1 MCTYTTT
8 IITGERVLL
17 AYPPGLD
24 FFVAFLGCLK
34 AGAIAVPVYPPDPG
48 HLERDLPKFKRMYEN
63 AKPRVCLTIRRYK
76 WVIQPTKLKY
86 DWPVLEWHVTDG
98 KKFKKNHTYWDRTVS
113 KDDVAFLQYTSGST
127 GDPKGV
133 MVTHGNLVH
142 NTIMCMSQGL
152 RIADKGI
159 GVLWLPQ
166 YHDLG
171 LIAGLLTPCV
181 GGSKVYLMSPFTFL
195 KRPVM
200 WLKLMSEVKATFTMA
215 PNFAYDLVMRKWN
228 DDEPLLDLSSLTWVG
243 NGAEPIR
250 MKTINAFS
258 AKFKKHG
265 FNRDSFKPLYGL
277 AENTVGVCAGD
288 RMILFPTSDGN
299 VHMSCGTINPH
310 LGFDVRIVDPR
321 TFKEL
326 KEGEI
331 GEIWLDSPSKGLGY
345 WNRPEATKETFHA
358 TLAGDESGTTY
369 LRTGDLGCL
378 MRDRRMGRDKTTYF
392 KRAYLPRN
400 LGLYGPPGEYHLLFC
415 GRIKD
420 MIIIHGRNYY
430 PQDIEVATQE
440 ASNLI
445 RPGCTAAFA
454 VEDSIMGI
462 ERLSI
467 VAEIRA
473 PELDKAAKRF
483 GKESVLRSL
492 ALEVGDAVFKET
504 HLQVHT
510 ITFIRQKTILKTTSG
525 KIRRRGVKEAFLAK
539 SLRVIHEHVFNFDG
553 PLSPALSGAGSP
565 VMSGARTPIDG
576 LTGTAFKRRPSRPNV
591 LGTTATKADR
601 EKHEKVVAVLEKH
614 GVQDFTATCA
624 ENGLDSVKLTQLL
637 SEMNA
642 EFDVQIQLNQMMS
655 LSASEVVEVIMSQKG
670 NDGKM
675 YRPKIEDTAKNFV
688 DKRGE
693 RLAAPL
699 RMLMQTFGILFVV
712 LCLGLAGVPT
722 YHAGKY
728 IWENFD
734 QPWSY
739 IRFYGGD
746 IREGPIHMIGIL
758 LMAIIPGFLFAFTFV
773 VIIMKWLIIGRYER
787 SRHDL
792 YSWYFM
798 RWWTVDRLMDLWEN
812 LMGRYILDSFFANIF
827 YKLMGADI
835 YMNNEIKSFIRE
847 PDLIKLGSGTTL
859 RGRVYCRLLESDCL
873 WFDTVDIGNLCV
885 IDSMSVVLPGT
896 VITHQTEIRPGSV
909 VLEGSDVQPPPDAP
923 ALTKPNRHVWE
934 GIPISYVRPS
944 KEEIARSFIS
954 AGDVVVDV
962 DAPRPSSTDDEE
974 KAGSDDGDRRRVANN
989 RKGSL
994 SSTETVTPSNN
1005 RQLRHKGITIDM
1017 VSSPPMSTVPT
1028 NLENVPHMSDQYWAD
1043 RTAHVNYNSDDEN
1056 MSNAESIELRQ
1067 FNTALPPW
1075 HHADIEA
1082 DLQSTHAPSESS
1094 HGTSNGDSNGR
1105 SMMMSPLNNNRRNSG
1120 PFSPILSPTRSGIDS
1135 AAPSTTAVST
1145 GVSNAPSTAASTA
1158 ASPQGS
1164 PTNAKKGTRVAF
1176 DENDAL
1182 ALSQSFDWSSSKVTA
1197 RQQSHSTSLR
1207 KEAASPEGGSFRWGM
1222 QTGKFVGYVCLYML
1236 LNICGTPF
1244 RLLME
1249 KYDLPEWRYDI
1260 ILFNGLAFF
1269 STFFVLSFVTILA
1282 KWVLVGRAEAGLVR
1296 DSGYKEWSRWFLSL
1310 LESVSFN
1317 FGMHFIY
1324 TRYFN
1329 WWLVAMGARIDS
1341 MLTTFVQKEYVVPGH
1356 SADLLHI
1363 EGNGVFISNP
1373 DIEVAKSINSDG
1385 DTSVVWFGNTMTES
1399 GRRPQSS
1406 TSKWRMQKRV
1416 KIGEKCMIGM
1426 RSRIG
1431 VGVELGHHSVV
1442 GAGTIIKDEA
1452 VVPSFTTV
1460 MGNPS
1465 FQRKDLSAVDD
1476 GADGKEFPGLF
1487 VVAMQ
1492 DLLMYFT
1499 CLAMMAGYLGCV
1511 IPAYEFAQWV
1521 DREFPTLP
1529 IEAWITLLG
1538 ISFLI
1543 FAISCLL
1550 YSTVVKW
1557 VFRGRDHPREIRSP
1571 PYTMKYFY
1579 GYSVSNRIQ
1588 TLVRKFFLPL
1598 FTGTHFA
1605 VFYHR
1610 INGANV
1616 SYGANL
1622 FCSTIYDHDL
1632 ITIEKGA
1639 TIDDDAYVGGHAQ
1652 QKNKFITGATR
1663 VARSTVIRPHALCMA
1678 GTVIEDGGILGAR
1691 SSCFPGQEVGSGQMW
1706 LGHPAVMYEE
1716 NVLSSSLLLG
1726 TYADGR
1732 PASKSTVLDQKRI
1745 LKFHDSMSRIVVLS
1759 DGAAPP
1765 DVLSNP
1771 DHRSEY
1777 SVADGIG
1784 SPALSDAT
1792 KRKLALSWSSP
1803 SLLQSQHA
1811 DADEKDEKS
1820 EHKERNEPGYGRDR
1834 TASLEAALSRARD
1847 RIASLGEGERSINN
1861 SLLSD
1866 DTDQKSDGSELRL
1879 TWGGERRSKSNPG
1892 RSRVKKG
1899 GSVRGTRAR
1908 TATRTSLTYSA
1919 TVGRPRSTN
1928 GRRSTNADSFKPTW
1942 KTHF

>member
-1 MCTYTTT
+1 M
-8 IITGERVLL
+8 L

-24 FFVAFLGCLK
+24 FFVAFMGCLK

-48 HLERDLPKFKRMYEN
+48 HLERDLPKFIRVYEDCT
-63 AKPRVCLTIRRYK
+63 PRVCLTTRRYK
-76 WVIQPTKLKY
+76 WAIQPSKLKY
-86 DWPVLEWHVTDG
+86 SWPTLEWHVTDG
-98 KKFKKNHTYWDRTVS
+98 KKFKKNHTFWDQTVT
-113 KDDVAFLQYTSGST
+113 KQDIAFLQYTSGST

-142 NTIMCMSQGL
+142 NVCVNVNCGL
-152 RIADKGI
+152 RIPDQGV

-171 LIAGLLTPCV
+171 LIGGLLTACIA
-181 GGSKVYLMSPFTFL
+181 GNRLYMMSPFTFL

-200 WLKLMSEVKATFTMA
+200 WLKLMSELKATYTMA
-215 PNFAYDLVMRKWN
+215 PNFAFDLVMRKWN
-228 DDEPLLDLSSLTWVG
+228 DDEPLLDLSNLVWVG
-243 NGAEPIR
+243 SGAEPIR
-250 MKTINAFS
+250 MKTVNGFAS
-258 AKFKKHG
+258 KFKKHG
-265 FNRDSFKPLYGL
+265 FNRDAFKPIYGL
-277 AENTVGVCAGD
+277 AENTVNVTTGQ

-299 VHMSCGTINPH
+299 VHMSCGTIEKYF
-310 LGFDVRIVDPR
+310 GFDVRIVDPK
-321 TFKEL
+321 TNKEL

-331 GEIWLDSPSKGLGY
+331 GEIWVDSPSKGLGY
-345 WNRPEATKETFHA
+345 WGRPEVSQEVFHA
-358 TLAGDESGTTY
+358 TIDGDESGITY
-369 LRTGDLGCL
+369 LKTGDLGCL
-378 MRDRRMGRDKTTYF
+378 MRDRRMGRDKVTYY

-400 LGLYGPPGEYHLLFC
+400 LGQLGPPREYHLVFC

-420 MIIIHGRNYY
+420 MIIIHGKNYY
-430 PQDIEVATQE
+430 PQDIEVATHE
-440 ASNLI
+440 ASKLI

-454 VEDSIMGI
+454 VENKLLGV
-462 ERLSI
+462 EQLCI
-467 VAEIRA
+467 VAEVRR
-473 PELDKAAKRF
+473 PELEKASKRF
-483 GKESVLRSL
+483 GAESVLRSL
-492 ALEVGDAVFKET
+492 ALEINDAVYKECR
-504 HLQVHT
+504 LQIHT

-525 KIRRRGVKEAFLAK
+525 KIRRRAMKDAFLSK
-539 SLRVIHEHVFNFDG
+539 SMKIVHEHVFESET

-565 VMSGARTPIDG
+565 VVTGARTPIDG
-576 LTGTAFKRRPSRPNV
+576 VTGAAFKRRPSRPNV
-591 LGTTATKADR
+591 LDATASKNDR
-601 EKHEKVVAVLEKH
+601 EKHEKVVGVMEKH

-637 SEMNA
+637 SEMNS
-642 EFDVQIQLNQMMS
+642 EFDVQIQLSQIMS
-655 LSASEVVEVIMSQKG
+655 LSAAEVVDVVMSQKG
-670 NDGKM
+670 TSGNT
-675 YRPKIEDTAKNFV
+675 YRPKIEDTVKNFAEN
-688 DKRGE
+688 DSKR
-693 RLAAPL
+693 LNAPL
-699 RMLMQTFGILFVV
+699 RMLLQTFGILFVV

-746 IREGPIHMIGIL
+746 ISEGPIHMIGIL
-758 LMAIIPGFLFAFTFV
+758 LMAIIPGFLFAFSLV
-773 VIIMKWLIIGRYER
+773 VIIMKWIIIGRYKR
-787 SRHDL
+787 SRHAL

-798 RWWTVDRLMDLWEN
+798 RWWTIDRLMDLWEN

-835 YMNNEIKSFIRE
+835 CMNNEIKSFIRE

-859 RGRVYCRLLESDCL
+859 KGRVYCRLIEPDFM

-909 VLEGSDVQPPPDAP
+909 VLEGSDVRPPNDAP
-923 ALTKPNRHVWE
+923 ILTKPNRHAWE
-934 GIPISYVRPS
+934 GIPIGYVRPTADTS
-944 KEEIARSFIS
+944 ANSFIS
-954 AGDVVVDV
+954 VGDVAMAV
-962 DAPRPSSTDDEE
+962 DAPQPASTDEDEKTRSE
-974 KAGSDDGDRRRVANN
+974 EGREERRSSGKDGSVSHTSHKRSVSSGKAMS
-989 RKGSL
+989 
-994 SSTETVTPSNN
+994 PSNG
-1005 RQLRHKGITIDM
+1005 QSGHESITID
-1017 VSSPPMSTVPT
+1017 VISSPPMNTVPT
-1028 NLENVPHMSDQYWAD
+1028 NLDNIPHMSDQYWAD
-1043 RTAHVNYNSDDEN
+1043 RTANVNYNSDDDLTNTE
-1056 MSNAESIELRQ
+1056 MIELRK
-1067 FNTALPPW
+1067 FNPSLPPW
-1075 HHADIEA
+1075 HHADIES
-1082 DLQSTHAPSESS
+1082 DIQSTHAPSEMS
-1094 HGTSNGDSNGR
+1094 HGTSHMMR
-1105 SMMMSPLNNNRRNSG
+1105 SPTNRRGSG
-1120 PFSPILSPTRSGIDS
+1120 SGTFSPSILSPPARSPTRS
-1135 AAPSTTAVST
+1135 PVSSKRLIKGGRT
-1145 GVSNAPSTAASTA
+1145 SSTASA
-1158 ASPQGS
+1158 
-1164 PTNAKKGTRVAF
+1164 R
-1176 DENDAL
+1176 
-1182 ALSQSFDWSSSKVTA
+1182 ALSQSFEWSSSKGNLLTNSGEGA
-1197 RQQSHSTSLR
+1197 RSLR
-1207 KEAASPEGGSFRWGM
+1207 NSTMEPAAPDGGSFRWGM
-1222 QTGKFVGYVCLYML
+1222 QMGKFFGYVCLYML
-1236 LNICGTPF
+1236 LNICGSPF

-1282 KWVLVGRAEAGLVR
+1282 KWVLVGRAEAGLVL
-1296 DSGYKEWSRWFLSL
+1296 DNGYKEWTRWFISL

-1329 WWLVAMGARIDS
+1329 WWLLAMGARIDS

-1363 EGNGVFISNP
+1363 EGKGVFISNP
-1373 DIEVAKSINSDG
+1373 DIEVAKSINPEG
-1385 DTSVVWFGNTMTES
+1385 DTSVVWFGNTNTLTAS
-1399 GRRPQSS
+1399 GRRPKS
-1406 TSKWRMQKRV
+1406 TKSKWRMQKRV
-1416 KIGEKCMIGM
+1416 KIGEKSMIGM

-1442 GAGTIIKDEA
+1442 GAGTIIKDET
-1452 VVPSFTTV
+1452 VVPSFTTI

-1465 FQRKDLSAVDD
+1465 FQRKDLSAFEN
-1476 GADGKEFPGLF
+1476 ASRIKYPGLLI
-1487 VVAMQ
+1487 VAIQ
-1492 DLLMYFT
+1492 DFIMYTT

-1521 DREFPTLP
+1521 DREFPSLP

-1550 YSTVVKW
+1550 YSTIVKW
-1557 VFRGRDHPREIRSP
+1557 VFRGKDYTRQIVAP

-1663 VARSTVIRPHALCMA
+1663 IARSTVIRPHALCMA
-1678 GTVIEDGGILGAR
+1678 GTVIEDGGVLGAR
-1691 SSCFPGQEVGSGQMW
+1691 SSCFPGQEVSSNQMW
-1706 LGHPAVMYEE
+1706 LGHPAVMYED
-1716 NVLSSSLLLG
+1716 NILSSSLMLDKFV
-1726 TYADGR
+1726 DGR
-1732 PASKSTVLDQKRI
+1732 PASKSTMMDQKRM
-1745 LKFHDSMSRIVVLS
+1745 LTFQNSMSRITVFS
-1759 DGAAPP
+1759 DAAP
-1765 DVLSNP
+1765 DALSNP
-1771 DHRSEY
+1771 DLRREY
-1777 SVADGIG
+1777 SVGDDNQI
-1784 SPALSDAT
+1784 SPTLSDQN
-1792 KRKLALSWSSP
+1792 KRKLALSWKSTPDLGRSP
-1803 SLLQSQHA
+1803 DDGAIQTESLG
-1811 DADEKDEKS
+1811 D
-1820 EHKERNEPGYGRDR
+1820 
-1834 TASLEAALSRARD
+1834 ALSRARE
-1847 RIASLGEGERSINN
+1847 RIASLGDDNRSSNN

-1866 DTDQKSDGSELRL
+1866 SSGQRGESELRL
-1879 TWGGERRSKSNPG
+1879 TWSGNHRRAKSNPG
-1892 RSRVKKG
+1892 RKSKVKKG

-1908 TATRTSLTYSA
+1908 TATRASLNYTSA
-1919 TVGRPRSTN
+1919 AFGRSRTPTS
-1928 GRRSTNADSFKPTW
+1928 RRASVDSDGVRPAW